1 MIDIGKD
8 VVSDTGDL
16 IFPIVQAVLSGGLL
30 LGLYFCRRRIEE
42 HAVCIR
48 YAFDEDLDFLIVK
61 VGLVRPGIAMRDD
74 GPVILSA
81 CVLVLKPGALNLAI
95 LQALCERRVQ

>member
-1 MIDIGKD
+1 
-8 VVSDTGDL
+8 
-16 IFPIVQAVLSGGLL
+16 
-30 LGLYFCRRRIEE
+30 
-42 HAVCIR
+42 
-48 YAFDEDLDFLIVK
+48 
-61 VGLVRPGIAMRDD
+61 MRDD